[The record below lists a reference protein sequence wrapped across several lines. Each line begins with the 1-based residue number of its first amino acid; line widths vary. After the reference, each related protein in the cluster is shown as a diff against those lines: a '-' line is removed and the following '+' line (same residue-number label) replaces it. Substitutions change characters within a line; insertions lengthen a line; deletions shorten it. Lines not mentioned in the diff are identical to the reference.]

1 MIHKNFIRQNNKTY
15 MRKFQ
20 TLMLFVGLFFSVA
33 VNAQKRATIDSLVM
47 GLGKNFVS
55 NTVKVNGTA
64 LHYVRGG
71 NGPAIILIHGFP
83 QDWYEYH
90 KIMPRL
96 AKKFTVV
103 AVDLRGVGESLA
115 TPTGYDAPNLAKD
128 IHQLAEQL
136 KLQQVYIVGHDIG
149 GMVAYAFMRLYSK
162 ATRGVMIL
170 DVPLPGIHPWDES
183 IAGPKFWLLNFH
195 QTPDLPEKLVAGRQA
210 IYFHF
215 ILDPFHISDADVA
228 HFASAYADPEHLHA
242 GFELYRAFPAN
253 GKFNAARRST
263 IDVPLVWAA
272 GENSFFGKI
281 GSRIAVAL
289 GEHGCSNVRSE
300 IIKNS
305 GHYVVNEQPDSVA
318 ALIERYASL

>member
-1 MIHKNFIRQNNKTY
+1 
-15 MRKFQ
+15 MRYIKKFQ
-20 TLMLFVGLFFSVA
+20 TLMLFTGLLFSLA
-33 VNAQKRATIDSLVM
+33 VNAQERTTIDSLLAM
-47 GLGKNFVS
+47 LGGDFVS
-55 NTVKVNGTA
+55 NIVKVNGTA

-115 TPTGYDAPNLAKD
+115 PPTGYDAPNLAED
-128 IHQLAEQL
+128 IHQLVQQL
-136 KLQQVYIVGHDIG
+136 KLEQVYVVGHDIG
-149 GMVAYAFMRLYSK
+149 GMVAYAFMRLYPK

-170 DVPLPGIHPWDES
+170 DVPLPSIDPWDES
-183 IAGPKFWLLNFH
+183 IAGPTFWLLNFH

-215 ILDPFHISDADVA
+215 ILDPFHISDAEVS
-228 HFASAYADPEHLHA
+228 HFASAYADLEHLHA
-242 GFELYRAFPAN
+242 GFELYRAFPVN
-253 GKFNAARRST
+253 GKFNAAQKGAL
-263 IDVPLVWAA
+263 DVPLVWAA

-281 GSRIAVAL
+281 GSRITDAL
-289 GEHGCSNVRSE
+289 RAHGCSNIKNEV
-300 IIKNS
+300 IKNS

-318 ALIERYASL
+318 ALIEHYASL